1 MSENKNAVQCE
12 ESMVRLIGQVEKIH
26 GKGAIQCMGGQ
37 DALEAIAVI
46 ETGSLAIDKSLGIG
60 GYPQGRIVEI
70 FGPESSGKT
79 TLALHAIAK
88 VQQQGRLAALIDA
101 EHAFDI
107 RYAQAIGVNLPTLM
121 VSQPDH
127 GEQAL
132 DIVELLAKSGDLG
145 LVVVD
150 SVAALVPKAEID
162 GDMGD
167 SHLGL
172 HARLM
177 SQALRKL
184 TGLANRSQTTILFIN
199 QLRQKIGVSFGNP
212 ETTTGGMALKF
223 YSSVRLDVRRT
234 GKVTQG
240 DSVVGNR
247 TRVKVVKNKC
257 APPFAEAEF
266 DIRWGLGID
275 AAIDL
280 IETGVAL
287 GVLEKSGS
295 YIHFQGTNIGQGRE
309 RCREALLSDNR
320 LFEQLRSATRAQL
333 VQSSF
338 AVGTTPVA
346 EEEDALE
353 RVA

>member
-1 MSENKNAVQCE
+1 
-12 ESMVRLIGQVEKIH
+12 MVMAEKHTAKDEDSLARLIGQVEKTH
-26 GKGAIQCMGGQ
+26 GKGSIQCLGSNEVSDSMS
-37 DALEAIAVI
+37 VI
-46 ETGSLAIDKSLGIG
+46 ESGALSLDRALGIG

-101 EHAFDI
+101 EHAFDM
-107 RYAQAIGVNLPTLM
+107 RYAQSIGVNLKSLL

-167 SHLGL
+167 SHVGL

-184 TGLANRSQTTILFIN
+184 TGVANRSQTTILFIN
-199 QLRQKIGVSFGNP
+199 QLRQKIGVMFGSP

-266 DIRWGLGID
+266 DIRWGQGID
-275 AAIDL
+275 AIADTL
-280 IETGVAL
+280 ETAL
-287 GVLEKSGS
+287 SLGLLEKSGS
-295 YIHFQGTNIGQGRE
+295 YIQFEGTTIGQGRE
-309 RCREALLSDNR
+309 RTREVLAQDQKLLDAVTR
-320 LFEQLRSATRAQL
+320 ATRDQL
-333 VQSSF
+333 EKASF
-338 AVGTTPVA
+338 ASLLETSEPDSAVA
-346 EEEDALE
+346 Q
-353 RVA
+353 VA

>member
-1 MSENKNAVQCE
+1 MAEKKCVDSEQE
-12 ESMVRLIGQVEKIH
+12 TMVRLVGQVEKTH
-26 GKGAIQCMGGQ
+26 GKGAIQCLSAHGPCGP
-37 DALEAIAVI
+37 IPVI
-46 ETGSLAIDKSLGIG
+46 ESGSFAIDRALGIG
-60 GYPQGRIVEI
+60 GYPCGRIIEI
-70 FGPESSGKT
+70 FGPEASGKT
-79 TLALHAIAK
+79 TLALHAIAQ
-88 VQQQGRLAALIDA
+88 VQARSRLAAIIDA

-107 RYAQAIGVNLPTLM
+107 RYAQAIGVKLNSLL

-132 DIVELLAKSGDLG
+132 DIVEMLAKSNELG
-145 LVVVD
+145 LIVVD

-167 SHLGL
+167 PHVGL

-199 QLRQKIGVSFGNP
+199 QLRQKIGVIFGSP

-240 DSVVGNR
+240 DVVVGNR

-257 APPFAEAEF
+257 APPFTEAEF
-266 DIRWGLGID
+266 DIRWGIGID
-275 AAIDL
+275 AMGDI
-280 IETGVAL
+280 IETAVAL

-295 YIHFQGTNIGQGRE
+295 YLQFEGKTLGQGRE
-309 RCREALLSDNR
+309 RAREALLADTPLRDRIGSAIRAR
-320 LFEQLRSATRAQL
+320 LED
-333 VQSSF
+333 
-338 AVGTTPVA
+338 GEVA
-346 EEEDALE
+346 PPILPGNDDDGRLAC
-353 RVA
+353 VA

>member
-1 MSENKNAVQCE
+1 MSEKNVNRCE
-12 ESMVRLIGQVEKIH
+12 ESVGRLIGQVEKVH
-26 GKGAIQCMGGQ
+26 GKGAIQCMGCN
-37 DALEAIAVI
+37 DALERTAVI
-46 ETGSLAIDKSLGIG
+46 ESGSLAIDRALGIG
-60 GYPQGRIVEI
+60 GYPQGRIIEV

-107 RYAQAIGVNLPTLM
+107 RYAQSIGVDLPSLL

-132 DIVELLAKSGDLG
+132 DIVELLAKSAELG
-145 LVVVD
+145 LIVVD

-167 SHLGL
+167 SHVGL

-184 TGLANRSQTTILFIN
+184 TGLANRSQTTIMFIN
-199 QLRQKIGVSFGNP
+199 QLRQKIGVTFGNP

-240 DSVVGNR
+240 DGVVGNR

-266 DIRWGLGID
+266 DIRWGVGID
-275 AAIDL
+275 ATNDL
-280 IETGVAL
+280 IETGLSL

-295 YIHFQGTNIGQGRE
+295 YIHFEGSNIGQGRE
-309 RCREALLSDNR
+309 RSREALLGDTR
-320 LFEQLRSATRAQL
+320 LFEELRTATRAQL
-333 VQSSF
+333 VQASF
-338 AVGTTPVA
+338 ARSGEPSSEDPLDNVA
-346 EEEDALE
+346 
-353 RVA
+353 

>member
-1 MSENKNAVQCE
+1 
-12 ESMVRLIGQVEKIH
+12 
-26 GKGAIQCMGGQ
+26 MGCN
-37 DALEAIAVI
+37 DVLERMAVI
-46 ETGSLAIDKSLGIG
+46 ESGSLAIDRSLGIG
-60 GYPQGRIVEI
+60 GYPQGRIIEI

-88 VQQQGRLAALIDA
+88 VQKQDRLAALIDA

-107 RYAQAIGVNLPTLM
+107 RYAQAIGVNLPALL

-132 DIVELLAKSGDLG
+132 DIVEMLVKSAELG
-145 LVVVD
+145 LIVVD

-167 SHLGL
+167 SHVGL

-184 TGLANRSQTTILFIN
+184 TGLANRSQTTIVFIN
-199 QLRQKIGVSFGNP
+199 QLRQKIGVTFGNP

-240 DSVVGNR
+240 DGVVGNR

-275 AAIDL
+275 AVTDL
-280 IETGVAL
+280 IETALSL

-295 YIHFQGTNIGQGRE
+295 YIHFEGTNIGQGRE
-309 RCREALLSDNR
+309 RSREALLSDAR
-320 LFEQLRSATRAQL
+320 LFEELRTVTRAQL
-333 VQSSF
+333 MQTSF
-338 AVGTTPVA
+338 AGGPESRREDEENLEKVA
-346 EEEDALE
+346 
-353 RVA
+353 

>member
-1 MSENKNAVQCE
+1 MSENKNATRCE
-12 ESMVRLIGQVEKIH
+12 EQVGRLIGQVEKVH

-37 DALEAIAVI
+37 DLLEPISVI
-46 ETGSLAIDKSLGIG
+46 ESGSLAIDRSLGIG

-79 TLALHAIAK
+79 TLALHAIGK

-107 RYAQAIGVNLPTLM
+107 RYAQAIGVSLPSLL

-132 DIVELLAKSGDLG
+132 DIVEMLAKSTELG
-145 LVVVD
+145 LIVVD

-184 TGLANRSQTTILFIN
+184 TGLANRSQTTIIFIN
-199 QLRQKIGVSFGNP
+199 QLRQKIGVAFGNP

-266 DIRWGLGID
+266 DIRWGQGID
-275 AAIDL
+275 LVTDL
-280 IETGVAL
+280 IETGLAL

-295 YIHFQGTNIGQGRE
+295 YIHFDGTNIGQGRE
-309 RCREALLSDNR
+309 RTREALLGDAR
-320 LFEQLRSATRAQL
+320 LFEQLRLATRAGL
-333 VQSSF
+333 AMASF
-338 AVGTTPVA
+338 AVDGSPSA
-346 EEEDALE
+346 EDVDAL

>member
-1 MSENKNAVQCE
+1 
-12 ESMVRLIGQVEKIH
+12 
-26 GKGAIQCMGGQ
+26 
-37 DALEAIAVI
+37 
-46 ETGSLAIDKSLGIG
+46 
-60 GYPQGRIVEI
+60 VEI
-70 FGPESSGKT
+70 FGPEASGKT
-79 TLALHAIAK
+79 TLALHAIAQ
-88 VQQQGRLAALIDA
+88 VQARSRLAALIDA

-107 RYAQAIGVNLPTLM
+107 RYAQAIGVQLNSLL
-121 VSQPDH
+121 VSQPDN

-132 DIVELLAKSGDLG
+132 DIVELLTKSHELG

-162 GDMGD
+162 GDMGEP
-167 SHLGL
+167 HVGL

-184 TGLANRSQTTILFIN
+184 TGIANRSQTTILFIN
-199 QLRQKIGVSFGNP
+199 QLRQKIGVTFGSP

-223 YSSVRLDVRRT
+223 YSSVRLDVRRI

-240 DSVVGNR
+240 EAVVGNR

-266 DIRWGLGID
+266 DIRWGTGID
-275 AAIDL
+275 AIADL
-280 IETGVAL
+280 IETALYL

-295 YIHFQGTNIGQGRE
+295 YVLFEGKNIGQGRE
-309 RCREALLSDNR
+309 RSREALLADVALYQRISM
-320 LFEQLRSATRAQL
+320 ATRAKMQ
-333 VQSSF
+333 QCSF
-338 AVGTTPVA
+338 AMPIETKQDESNDLV
-346 EEEDALE
+346 

>member
-1 MSENKNAVQCE
+1 MNEKKCVDSQTDSVNH
-12 ESMVRLIGQVEKIH
+12 LIGQVEKIH
-26 GKGAIQCMGGQ
+26 GKGAIQCLGSN
-37 DALEAIAVI
+37 DPSEAVPIVPS
-46 ETGSLAIDKSLGIG
+46 GSFAIDRALGIG
-60 GYPQGRIVEI
+60 GYPCGRIVEI

-79 TLALHAIAK
+79 TLALHAIA
-88 VQQQGRLAALIDA
+88 QIQSRSRLAALIDA

-107 RYAQAIGVNLPTLM
+107 RYAQAIGVNLKSLL

-132 DIVELLAKSGDLG
+132 DIVEFLAKSQELG
-145 LVVVD
+145 LIVVD

-167 SHLGL
+167 AHVGL

-184 TGLANRSQTTILFIN
+184 TGIANRTQTTIIFIN
-199 QLRQKIGVSFGNP
+199 QLRQKIGVMFGSP

-223 YSSVRLDVRRT
+223 YSSIRLDVRRT

-240 DSVVGNR
+240 EAVVGNR

-266 DIRWGLGID
+266 DIRWGSGID
-275 AAIDL
+275 AVGDL
-280 IETGVAL
+280 IETALAL
-287 GVLEKSGS
+287 GILEKSGS
-295 YIHFQGTNIGQGRE
+295 YISFEAKSIGQGRE
-309 RCREALLSDNR
+309 RARDALLADAALLQRISN
-320 LFEQLRSATRAQL
+320 ATRIR
-333 VQSSF
+333 VNDNSF
-338 AVGTTPVA
+338 ATPSKPHDDDSSNLAKVA
-346 EEEDALE
+346 
-353 RVA
+353 

>member
-1 MSENKNAVQCE
+1 MSDKNMNRCE
-12 ESMVRLIGQVEKIH
+12 ESVGRLIGQVEKVH
-26 GKGAIQCMGGQ
+26 GKGAIQCMGSN
-37 DALEAIAVI
+37 DALERLSVL
-46 ETGSLAIDKSLGIG
+46 ESGSLAIDRALGIG

-107 RYAQAIGVNLPTLM
+107 RYAQAIGVNLSSLL

-132 DIVELLAKSGDLG
+132 DIVEMLTKSAELG

-167 SHLGL
+167 SHVGL

-199 QLRQKIGVSFGNP
+199 QLRQKIGVTFGNP

-234 GKVTQG
+234 GKVSQG
-240 DSVVGNR
+240 EGVVGNR

-266 DIRWGLGID
+266 DIRWGVGID
-275 AAIDL
+275 AMTDL
-280 IETGVAL
+280 LETGLAL

-295 YIHFQGTNIGQGRE
+295 YIHFDGTNIGQGRE
-309 RCREALLSDNR
+309 RCREALLNDGR
-320 LFEQLRSATRAQL
+320 LFEQLRSVTRAQL

-338 AVGTTPVA
+338 ATVGEPGGAEDENLEKVA
-346 EEEDALE
+346 
-353 RVA
+353 

>member
-1 MSENKNAVQCE
+1 MTEVKNANRCD
-12 ESMVRLIGQVEKIH
+12 ESVVRLIGQVEKAH
-26 GKGAIQCMGGQ
+26 GKGAIQCMGRQ
-37 DALEAIAVI
+37 DALEPLAII
-46 ETGSLAIDKSLGIG
+46 ESGSLAIDRALGIG
-60 GYPQGRIVEI
+60 GYPQGRIIEI

-79 TLALHAIAK
+79 TLALHAISK
-88 VQQQGRLAALIDA
+88 VQQENKLAALIDA

-107 RYAQAIGVNLPTLM
+107 RYAQAIGVNLQSLL

-132 DIVELLAKSGDLG
+132 DIVEMLAKSSELG
-145 LVVVD
+145 LIVVD

-167 SHLGL
+167 SHVGL

-184 TGLANRSQTTILFIN
+184 TGLANRSQTTIIFIN
-199 QLRQKIGVSFGNP
+199 QLRQKIGVAFGNP

-240 DSVVGNR
+240 ENVIGNR

-275 AAIDL
+275 AAADL
-280 IETGVAL
+280 IETGLSL
-287 GVLEKSGS
+287 GTLEKSGS
-295 YIHFQGTNIGQGRE
+295 YVHFGGTNIGQGRE
-309 RCREALLSDNR
+309 RSREGLLNDPK
-320 LFEQLRSATRAQL
+320 LCEQIRIATRTQL
-333 VQSSF
+333 IQASF
-338 AVGTTPVA
+338 AAGAPGA
-346 EEEDALE
+346 EQADELE